1 MDSIKGFKMFN
12 EATLERSIF
21 NIAETDGVNTEN
33 RYVSFDF
40 RDRIT
45 TGIYNTTVTE
55 LTISDDRIY
64 TLDGRYVGTDR
75 DALPHGI
82 YIQNKQKFIK

>member
-1 MDSIKGFKMFN
+1 MYDGSKLQCKI
-12 EATLERSIF
+12 I
-21 NIAETDGVNTEN
+21 NITQDDANKT
-33 RYVSFDF
+33 VSFKFIADV
-40 RDRIT
+40 
-45 TGIYNTTVTE
+45 TGIQSAPITN
-55 LTISDDRIY
+55 LTISDNRIY